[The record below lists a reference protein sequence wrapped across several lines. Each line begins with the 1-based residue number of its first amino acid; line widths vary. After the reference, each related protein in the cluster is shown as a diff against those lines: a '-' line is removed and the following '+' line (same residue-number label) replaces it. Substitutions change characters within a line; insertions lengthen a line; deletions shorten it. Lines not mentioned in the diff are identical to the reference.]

1 MGIHE
6 LLPIHHAVESDDDGR
21 SAENLGNLL
30 GEVSKNS
37 AGQINSLIGEFERL
51 RTKLETDGDRIKREI
66 KEYQAL
72 SEQVMLLTK
81 IIYDGVEKVRASSLT
96 TADGHISLV
105 PAGELGL
112 APAGELSLAPAG
124 D

>member
-6 LLPIHHAVESDDDGR
+6 LPIPHAVESDDDGR

-66 KEYQAL
+66 KEYQAR